1 VTSIKKILTTCVYC
15 GAGCGLWLRVD
26 NGRVIGTTPSR
37 AHPVSQGRLCL
48 KGWNAHQFVH
58 HPQRLISPLIKRNG
72 AFAESTW
79 DEALDLIAGRLSEI
93 KQRHG
98 SDSLGVF
105 SSAKCTNEENFIM
118 MKFARA
124 VLGTNNVDHCARLCH
139 SSTVAGMTMAF
150 GSGAMTNSITDI
162 RDANVILVIG
172 SNTTEQHP
180 VIAAEILRAVDN
192 GSRLVIIDPRLIRLS
207 KFADLHLRLRPGT
220 DVAVINGLMNVMI
233 GEKLHNPGFIGER
246 TEGFDEM
253 RANLQKYTADY
264 VEQIT
269 GVPADDLRA
278 AARLYAKA
286 ERATILYCM
295 GITQHTTGTDN
306 VLDCAN
312 LAMLC
317 GHIGREGTGVNPL
330 RGQQNVQGAC
340 DMGALPD
347 FYTGYQRV
355 ADEVSRQKFEQ
366 AWSAKLPVS
375 IGLTVIEMMNAAAE
389 REIKGMYIMG
399 ENPMIS
405 NPDITHVKS
414 ALESLD
420 FLVVQDIFLSETA
433 QFADVVLPACSFA
446 ERNGTFTSTERR
458 VQRIRKAIDPIG
470 ASRPDWDIICEVAR
484 RMGYTMSYDSAEAIM
499 EEVTA
504 LTPIYGGICYNRLD
518 DFGLQWPCPSQEHPG
533 TKYLHKKA
541 FARGKGKFHAVDYR
555 QPAEMPDEQYPF
567 ILITGR
573 IYYHFHTRTMTG
585 RSEILNRE
593 APEGYVEINPS
604 DAREMNIRN
613 GNKVKVSSR
622 RGQVITKAL
631 VTEMVAPK
639 TVFMPFN
646 FGEAAANMLTN
657 PALDPVAKIPE
668 YKVCAVSVERSD

>member
-1 VTSIKKILTTCVYC
+1 MY
-15 GAGCGLWLRVD
+15 LRVD
-26 NGRVIGTTPSR
+26 DGRVVGTAPSR
-37 AHPVSQGRLCL
+37 SHPVSQGRLCL

-58 HPQRLISPLIKRNG
+58 HPQRLTNPLIKRNG

-79 DEALDLIAGRLSEI
+79 DEALDLVAERLAGI

-98 SDSLGVF
+98 SDSLGIL
-105 SSAKCTNEENFIM
+105 SSAKCTNEENFVM

-139 SSTVAGMTMAF
+139 ASTVAGMVRAF

-162 RDANVILVIG
+162 KDADVILVIG

-180 VIAAEILRAVDN
+180 VIAAEILKAVDN
-192 GSRLVIIDPRLIRLS
+192 GSKLVIIDPRLIHLS
-207 KFADLHLRLRPGT
+207 KFADIHLRLKPGT
-220 DVAVINGLMNVMI
+220 DVAVINGLMNVI
-233 GEKLHNPGFIGER
+233 IEEKLHNSNFIEAR
-246 TEGFDEM
+246 TESFNEM

-269 GVPADDLRA
+269 EVPADGLRA

-317 GHIGREGTGVNPL
+317 GQVGREGTGLNPL

-340 DMGALPD
+340 DVGALPD
-347 FYTGYQRV
+347 YYTGYQRV
-355 ADEVSRQKFEQ
+355 ADEVSRRKFEQ
-366 AWSAKLPVS
+366 AWNTRLPVS

-405 NPDITHVKS
+405 DPDITHVKI
-414 ALESLD
+414 ALERLD

-433 QFADVVLPACSFA
+433 QIADVVLPACSFA
-446 ERNGTFTSTERR
+446 EKTGTFTNTERR
-458 VQRIRKAIDPIG
+458 VQKIRKAVDPIG
-470 ASRPDWDIICEVAR
+470 ASRPDWDIVCEVAH
-484 RMGYTMSYDSAEAIM
+484 RMGYNMSYDSAEAIM
-499 EEVTA
+499 EEVAA
-504 LTPIYGGICYNRLD
+504 LTPIYGGIHYNRLD
-518 DFGLQWPCPSQEHPG
+518 DFGLQWPCPSRDHPG
-533 TKYLHKKA
+533 TKYLHKEA
-541 FARGKGKFHAVDYR
+541 FSRGKGKFHAVDYLS
-555 QPAEMPDEQYPF
+555 PAEMPDEQYPF
-567 ILITGR
+567 ILTTGR

-585 RSEILNRE
+585 RSEALNRE
-593 APEGYVEINPS
+593 APEGYIEISPS
-604 DAREMNIRN
+604 DAKELNIRQ

-622 RGQVITKAL
+622 RGQVITRAL
-631 VTEMVAPK
+631 VTETVAPK

-646 FGEAAANMLTN
+646 FAEAAANVLTN
-657 PALDPVAKIPE
+657 PTLDPVAKIPE